1 MGLCKHT
8 TVQLWQPPPLG
19 TGLTLITPRTDPL
32 LSLSTDRNI
41 AAICRLVIIGGHGS
55 LMTSWWRHLGPRVTD
70 TRCQDI
76 CIFILET
83 QEESKQW
90 RVHSTSI
97 SSVSPSQ
104 SNLIDHKTN
113 PCRCVCFLM
122 FHITEDVGWHPGTR
136 RAHLLTHRPR
146 EAKTGRGTG
155 DNVICISQTRGIFSD
170 LFVIEGGG
178 PGYGNRL
185 TREKRLVHFNSC
197 CWWDEGLIKRN
208 FFRAFN

>member
-8 TVQLWQPPPLG
+8 TVQLWQSPPLG

-32 LSLSTDRNI
+32 LSLSTDQNI

-97 SSVSPSQ
+97 SSVSPSH

-122 FHITEDVGWHPGTR
+122 FHLTEDVGWHPGTR
-136 RAHLLTHRPR
+136 RAHLLTHRPQ
-146 EAKTGRGTG
+146 EAETGRAGRGTG
-155 DNVICISQTRGIFSD
+155 DNVICISQTRH
-170 LFVIEGGG
+170 LLRFVCDWGRG
-178 PGYGNRL
+178 PRIWEQVDK
-185 TREKRLVHFNSC
+185 REKTC
-197 CWWDEGLIKRN
+197 
-208 FFRAFN
+208 AF

>member
-136 RAHLLTHRPR
+136 RAHLLTGGDRAGWAGHRWQCNLYFSDSR
-146 EAKTGRGTG
+146 HLLRFVCDWGRGPRIWEQV
-155 DNVICISQTRGIFSD
+155 DK
-170 LFVIEGGG
+170 
-178 PGYGNRL
+178 
-185 TREKRLVHFNSC
+185 REKTC
-197 CWWDEGLIKRN
+197 
-208 FFRAFN
+208 AF